1 MAFESLSLILAFV
14 RAITKLLNLKNKI
27 ILGREKNCLV
37 VKNYELPGTF
47 LTFFSLHNI
56 VTSSDL

>member
-27 ILGREKNCLV
+27 ILGREKKLFGGQ
-37 VKNYELPGTF
+37 KL
-47 LTFFSLHNI
+47 
-56 VTSSDL
+56 